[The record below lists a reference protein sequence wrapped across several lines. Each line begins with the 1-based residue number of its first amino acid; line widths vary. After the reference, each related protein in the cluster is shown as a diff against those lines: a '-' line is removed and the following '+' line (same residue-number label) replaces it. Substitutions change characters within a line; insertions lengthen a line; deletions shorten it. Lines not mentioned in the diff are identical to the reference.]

1 MFFCKNVDK
10 DEHELKCEKNPKLRV
25 LLCKL
30 DKTNS
35 KWNEDVTPPVLKQTD
50 MNMLKHVFPIVSNG
64 RAYFLVL
71 WKYLH
76 S

>member
-1 MFFCKNVDK
+1 MST
-10 DEHELKCEKNPKLRV
+10 
-25 LLCKL
+25 
-30 DKTNS
+30 KTNMN
-35 KWNEDVTPPVLKQTD
+35 WNVKKKSEVEGIIMQTWQDKFEVKRGRDSTRTLTTD